1 MTSSDAINSS
11 EISEPILSQKSVGV
25 MRTPC
30 SHYFHRECLV
40 NWVDVKM
47 ECPTCRAPLP
57 PLWSFYILS
66 LFKLRFPAQD
76 PPSALP
82 KTKRN
87 CEVLLNGWALCGVGL
102 RCGQKVA
109 ERGFDPPTFELWA
122 QRDTTTPPCWL
133 VKNAFNLVMMQ
144 RQSKIPFS
152 RSKGGYLTINFMGEF

>member
-57 PLWSFYILS
+57 PL
-66 LFKLRFPAQD
+66 
-76 PPSALP
+76 
-82 KTKRN
+82 
-87 CEVLLNGWALCGVGL
+87 
-102 RCGQKVA
+102 
-109 ERGFDPPTFELWA
+109 
-122 QRDTTTPPCWL
+122 
-133 VKNAFNLVMMQ
+133 
-144 RQSKIPFS
+144 
-152 RSKGGYLTINFMGEF
+152 